1 MPIHHHH
8 HRAKPAGFLFTTQ
21 SLRMASMLVMLV
33 VIGMTIERTRPW
45 ERHGAPPERV
55 AARQSHTPAPGGIER
70 AATPSEESA
79 SSPADPEKDNN
90 VPPAET
96 MAAGPDDRDPEEA
109 EEFRRQVEAVKG
121 LDLATAIDHTE
132 MPAYWRVLKW
142 VSAQTTAQL
151 AARAPIPAVFQE
163 LIQRPNKFR
172 GKLVTVELT
181 VRQAFRQEDL
191 SPHAP
196 AGFDKLYELR
206 GWPTANDGWIYYI
219 ITPELPPGFPE
230 GAEIQQTVRVYGYF
244 FRVLGYHPGK
254 AKPDAR
260 PVPAPLIIGRVEW
273 IPKAVPTA
281 NPGEATLSY
290 IVLAVGGAI
299 LLSVIGYW
307 FIEARRKKNTPK
319 RVDVDWP
326 MPAAHESLE
335 EPAEDES
342 PHDKPR
348 DNFDWLRE

>member
-1 MPIHHHH
+1 MAIHHH
-8 HRAKPAGFLFTTQ
+8 HRARPAAFLFTAQ
-21 SLRMASMLVMLV
+21 SLRMASMLVLLV
-33 VIGMTIERTRPW
+33 VIGMTIERNRPW
-45 ERHGAPPERV
+45 QRRGAPPERV
-55 AARQSHTPAPGGIER
+55 AARQSHNPAPSDVALTATPAEER
-70 AATPSEESA
+70 TSLPN
-79 SSPADPEKDNN
+79 PEKDADG
-90 VPPAET
+90 PPQ
-96 MAAGPDDRDPEEA
+96 AAAATGPDDRDPDEA
-109 EEFRRQVEAVKG
+109 EEFRRQIEAVKG

-142 VSAQTTAQL
+142 VRAQTTAQL
-151 AARAPIPAVFQE
+151 AARAPIAAVFQE

-191 SPHAP
+191 SPTAP

-206 GWPTANDGWIYYI
+206 GWPTANDGWIYYV

-273 IPKAVPTA
+273 VPKAVPTA

-307 FIEARRKKNTPK
+307 FVEARRKKNTPK

-326 MPAAHESLE
+326 MPAAHDSFEGPADEES
-335 EPAEDES
+335 S
-342 PHDKPR
+342 PDAPR